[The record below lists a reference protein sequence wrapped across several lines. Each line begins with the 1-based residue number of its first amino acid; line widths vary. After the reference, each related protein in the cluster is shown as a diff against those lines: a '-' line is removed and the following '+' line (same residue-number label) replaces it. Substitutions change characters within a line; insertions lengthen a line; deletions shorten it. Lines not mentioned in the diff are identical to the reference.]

1 MDRIIIN
8 EIDATSNYEVVSDYD
23 IAYVPGFAGGG
34 NSTINADLYRIP
46 TLVTDKYQF
55 VSLFGSSPASFNG
68 TQYYPNSFPDEA
80 VYQSTYKTS
89 FIQVEV
95 TGFDSYVAISESP
108 YYTEVTEIPKS
119 ADEVTFPISLYT
131 APKESTTTFG
141 LTYIN
146 TYTSEDFEALKTA
159 IEGYIPHFNYTAVEP
174 EEGDVP
180 SEEGWYV
187 KDDSEEG
194 YSLTTDTSVVSGTT
208 YYTREAASVDA
219 TKGVFSSNTN
229 PNTTGWFSDEEGQ
242 TVTVDTHIDPSHVYY
257 MDESKSR
264 VMFTE
269 DDFDLGWQY
278 AYSLVSMG
286 MPVYYEQMN
295 RTLQEV
301 TVDMMYAGL
310 EDRFIAPAAGEGT
323 DDDGYYDYSFDSM
336 GDYSVK
342 FLTSGGYP
350 TFEYNNNALA
360 IGMITTASN
369 RMDSIALIDHTN
381 NPTRDLTT
389 WSDTSVITKVRNGA
403 LSDAGMSSYGAMFTP
418 WFESS
423 APGVT
428 PNGDGETF
436 MPGSFAYLTALA
448 VQLRT
453 SNPWLA
459 VSGVS
464 RGIVPYCS
472 GLHTTRPLT
481 NNIADS
487 YQILPG
493 TTISVEQSIVS
504 INPITYIR
512 NHGYCIWG
520 NRTLLNNSGG
530 TTASSFLNIRS
541 AVSDIKKRIYEASQS
556 LLFEQNT
563 DITWLSFK
571 SMVEPL
577 LEEMITDFI
586 LNDYQITRLY
596 VDPDTG
602 ITIPAYKVYA
612 VIRIQPINSI
622 EVFELTVRMENE
634 DSSDFTI
641 NVTESE

>member
-34 NSTINADLYRIP
+34 SSTINPDLFHVP

-55 VSLFGSSPASFNG
+55 TSLFGSSPASFNG

-89 FIQVEV
+89 FVQVKV
-95 TGFDSYVAISESP
+95 TDFESYSSISDSP
-108 YYTEVTEIPKS
+108 YYNEITEIPKS
-119 ADEVTFPISLYT
+119 ADEVTFPISLYR
-131 APKESTTTFG
+131 APKESSTVFG
-141 LTYIN
+141 MTYIN
-146 TYTSEDFEALKTA
+146 TYNSSSNFEALQNELKN
-159 IEGYIPHFNYTAVEP
+159 YISYVSYTPVTP
-174 EEGDVP
+174 EEGDNP
-180 SEEGWYV
+180 SSEGWYE

-194 YSLTTDTSVVSGTT
+194 YSLSEDTTVVEGKT
-208 YYTREAASVDA
+208 YYTREEVIVENDN
-219 TKGVFSSNTN
+219 GVFSSNTN
-229 PNTTGWFSDEEGQ
+229 PSTVGWFSDEEGQ
-242 TVTVDTHIDPSHVYY
+242 TVTADTYIIPGNIYY
-257 MDESKSR
+257 EDESKSR

-301 TVDMMYAGL
+301 TVDMMYEGL
-310 EDRFIAPAAGEGT
+310 ENRFIAPVTGETSG
-323 DDDGYYDYSFDSM
+323 DSYYDYSFDSM

-350 TFEYNNNALA
+350 TFEYNDNALA

-389 WSDTSVITKVRNGA
+389 WSDTSVITKVRNGS
-403 LSDAGMSSYGAMFTP
+403 LSDAGMSSYGTMFTP

-428 PNGDGETF
+428 ANSDGKSF

-493 TTISVEQSIVS
+493 TTVSAGQSIVS

-520 NRTLLNNSGG
+520 NRTLLNNSSG

-571 SMVEPL
+571 SIVEPL
-577 LEEMITDFI
+577 LEEMITDYI
-586 LNDYQITRLY
+586 LNDYQITRLF

-641 NVTESE
+641 EVSESE